1 MRVQWSE
8 AGVASQE
15 MQRVCVPSFSPGN
28 GQVIE
33 VPCVVQRIGGLY
45 FARIFTQETCRLS
58 LERVKADRM
67 MFFKV
72 APDLNSYVENWLLA
86 T

>member
-1 MRVQWSE
+1 M
-8 AGVASQE
+8 
-15 MQRVCVPSFSPGN
+15 PSFSPGN

-33 VPCVVQRIGGLY
+33 VCCVIRRIGRLC

-58 LERVKADRM
+58 LERVKADWM
-67 MFFKV
+67 MIFKV